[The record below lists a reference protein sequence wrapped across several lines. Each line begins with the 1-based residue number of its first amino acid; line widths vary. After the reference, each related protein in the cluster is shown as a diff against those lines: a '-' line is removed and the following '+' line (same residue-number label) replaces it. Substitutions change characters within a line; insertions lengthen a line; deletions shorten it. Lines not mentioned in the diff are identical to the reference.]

1 MVIFHNHINNADI
14 GKIISIES
22 NSIIVMFLVA
32 DIFKK
37 INKKN
42 DINFEDVM
50 TNITAFLKPLY
61 DSIAY
66 EIEFQKE

>member
-1 MVIFHNHINNADI
+1 
-14 GKIISIES
+14 
-22 NSIIVMFLVA
+22 MFLVA